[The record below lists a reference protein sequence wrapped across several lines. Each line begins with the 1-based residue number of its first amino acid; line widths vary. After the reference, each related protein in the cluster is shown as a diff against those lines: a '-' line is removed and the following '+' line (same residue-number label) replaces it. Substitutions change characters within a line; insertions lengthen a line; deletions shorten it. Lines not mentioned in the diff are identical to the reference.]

1 MEDLIQD
8 KMKGF
13 QIKKTNSQEI
23 RMIDILKSS
32 RNSLGINKKE
42 MFKGREA
49 KESLRKKKGSLNK
62 RRLKSPS
69 KRKAAH

>member
-1 MEDLIQD
+1 MEDPIQD

-42 MFKGREA
+42 MFRGREA

-62 RRLKSPS
+62 RRLKNPS